1 MFKKAALAVA
11 LGLAVS
17 GTALAEAWT
26 FNYAAAN
33 AAEGYAPPAGPQAV
47 AQSALID
54 SLKFTAE
61 SMIEFTSGSPFQAGS
76 TFSDYIV
83 LRVDQAFFGANLV
96 TDPINFFPT
105 DRQITV
111 VLEATGSFFANG
123 QYTFDQ
129 AGFDFKMYY
138 DAGNGTP
145 AAPFTLAQFGPSLA
159 AFADGTLVE
168 TAGLVVG
175 GGVSSNVTPI
185 PDGTVDIVMLMINQ
199 LQGGFQLFDGQYD
212 PLKLVFG
219 LSDANNNLCEA
230 DGGTA
235 QCGNAT
241 MAAALGGFNALF
253 GTTLTNNANI
263 FYTQSDGS
271 FTKQIPEPATLA
283 LMGLGL
289 VGMGFAARRRK
300 SA

>member
-11 LGLAVS
+11 LGLAMS
-17 GTALAEAWT
+17 GNALAEAWT

-33 AAEGYAPPAGPQAV
+33 AAEGYAPPAGPLAV

-96 TDPINFFPT
+96 NDPINFFPA

-111 VLEATGSFFANG
+111 VLEASGSFFANA
-123 QYTFDQ
+123 QYAFDKPS
-129 AGFDFKMYY
+129 FDFKMYY
-138 DAGNGTP
+138 DAGDGRAT
-145 AAPFTLAQFGPSLA
+145 PFTLAQFGPSLA

-168 TAGLVVG
+168 TADLVVG

-199 LQGGFQLFDGQYD
+199 LQGGFQLFDGQFD
-212 PLKLVFG
+212 PLQMVLG
-219 LSDANNNLCEA
+219 LSDANNNLCAA

-253 GTTLTNNANI
+253 GTTLADTGNI

>member
-11 LGLAVS
+11 LGLAMS
-17 GTALAEAWT
+17 GNALAEAWT

-33 AAEGYAPPAGPQAV
+33 AAEGYAPPAGPLAV

-96 TDPINFFPT
+96 NDPINFFPA

-111 VLEATGSFFANG
+111 VLEASGSFFANG
-123 QYTFDQ
+123 QYTFDKPS
-129 AGFDFKMYY
+129 FDFNMYY
-138 DAGNGTP
+138 DAGDGRAT
-145 AAPFTLAQFGPSLA
+145 PFTLAQFGPSLA

-168 TAGLVVG
+168 TADLVVG

-199 LQGGFQLFDGQYD
+199 LQGGFQLFDGQFD
-212 PLKLVFG
+212 PLQMVLG
-219 LSDANNNLCEA
+219 LSDANNNLCAA

-253 GTTLTNNANI
+253 GTTLADTGNI

>member
-33 AAEGYAPPAGPQAV
+33 AAEGYAPPAGPLAV

-96 TDPINFFPT
+96 NDPINFFPT

-111 VLEATGSFFANG
+111 VLEASGSFFANG
-123 QYTFDQ
+123 QYTFDKPS
-129 AGFDFKMYY
+129 FDFKMYY
-138 DAGNGTP
+138 DAGDGGAT
-145 AAPFTLAQFGPSLA
+145 PFTLAQFGPSLA

-168 TAGLVVG
+168 TADLVVG

-199 LQGGFQLFDGQYD
+199 LQGGFQLFDGQFD
-212 PLKLVFG
+212 PLQMVIG
-219 LSDANNNLCEA
+219 LSDANNNLCAA

-235 QCGNAT
+235 QCGNAN

-253 GTTLTNNANI
+253 GTALGDTSNI